1 MARWTLHDRL
11 LLALLAVA
19 AAIRL
24 VFLLEIARTDLVAV
38 HLLDAETYH
47 TWALR
52 LVAGDFGWEET
63 YWMGPLYPHLVAVVY
78 RLLGPDGVAV
88 QAVQLAATV
97 LNVWLVHRLATALL
111 RSGGEEGAAPPVALL
126 AAALYAFY
134 GAPVFY
140 AGFLLMATLVTTQLL
155 LVAWQAV
162 CAQALPTV
170 RRWLVLGLLVGFT
183 GLARG
188 NVLLLVATLPLLL
201 VGRADLP
208 WRRRALLTAVLAA
221 GALAMVAPATL
232 RNVLVARDFTL
243 LTSNGGV
250 NLYIGQ
256 LPHGEGAFTPA
267 LERPDA
273 ENDPSLELTLE
284 GEFGRDLK
292 GSEVSRILTRRAGQ
306 IFRENLGA
314 MPRLYLLKIWR
325 FWSGYELPQIEA
337 YVWWREVFT
346 GLKLLPVPYTL
357 ISALGLVGL
366 AFLPRRARLVVLVV
380 VLSYFLSLLP
390 FFPTSRYRQPI
401 APLLAIGAAAWVCAL
416 IGTRCRWRR
425 APTRRTRLVAGG
437 AAAGLV
443 VLLWPAW
450 TALPPAEIAWQ
461 VKLHES
467 SRAARR
473 GDLRTTLARA
483 REAEEVR
490 PGLAETPF
498 LLARH
503 LEDLGAWTEAR
514 AAIAQAAARAPH
526 SRLAR
531 YRVGRVAEEA
541 GHLDEAL
548 AAYRE
553 AASLSPGWSYP
564 WLRSALVLR
573 RQGRLDEALAA
584 MREAHAREPGNRRV
598 RANLGSLLAENGLL
612 PEARTVL
619 GQLVRDHP
627 VSLHGWYNLALLELQ
642 AGDRRAA
649 AAAAEQAAALRTLTA
664 AEREQVRRLRAAIG
678 RAG

>member
-1 MARWTLHDRL
+1 MARGTLHDRL

-24 VFLLEIARTDLVAV
+24 VFLLEVARTDLVAV

-97 LNVWLVHRLATALL
+97 LNVWLLHRLATALL
-111 RSGGEEGAAPPVALL
+111 RSGGEVGAAPPVALL

-162 CAQALPTV
+162 RAQDRPTV
-170 RRWLVLGLLVGFT
+170 RRWLVLGLLVGLT

-201 VGRADLP
+201 VGRADLS

-232 RNVLVARDFTL
+232 RNVLVARDFAL

-292 GSEVSRILTRRAGQ
+292 GSEVSRILTRRAWQ
-306 IFRENLGA
+306 VFRENLAA

-346 GLKLLPVPYTL
+346 GLKLLPVPYTI

-416 IGTRCRWRR
+416 IGARCRWRR
-425 APTRRTRLVAGG
+425 APTRRSRLVAGG
-437 AAAGLV
+437 TAAGLV

-450 TALPPAEIAWQ
+450 TALPPGEITWQ

-467 SRAARR
+467 SRAARL

-526 SRLAR
+526 
-531 YRVGRVAEEA
+531 
-541 GHLDEAL
+541 
-548 AAYRE
+548 
-553 AASLSPGWSYP
+553 
-564 WLRSALVLR
+564 
-573 RQGRLDEALAA
+573 
-584 MREAHAREPGNRRV
+584 
-598 RANLGSLLAENGLL
+598 
-612 PEARTVL
+612 
-619 GQLVRDHP
+619 
-627 VSLHGWYNLALLELQ
+627 
-642 AGDRRAA
+642 
-649 AAAAEQAAALRTLTA
+649 
-664 AEREQVRRLRAAIG
+664 
-678 RAG
+678 